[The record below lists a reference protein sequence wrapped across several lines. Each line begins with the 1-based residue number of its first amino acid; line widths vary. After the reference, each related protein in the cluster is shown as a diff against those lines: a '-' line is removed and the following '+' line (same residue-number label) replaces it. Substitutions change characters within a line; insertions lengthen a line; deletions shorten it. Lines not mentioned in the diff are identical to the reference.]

1 LIASIA
7 TLALKDALNFLLG
20 VFILTGLNYNLI
32 SCPIFGE
39 YYIHPNFVKKL
50 STYPKEQLSPAE
62 LRLGMLLRLNL
73 NSKEIAAVLR
83 VSPDSIRVARHRL
96 RKKLGIEQKEE
107 LVHFLLGL

>member
-1 LIASIA
+1 MAHRQNMDTSKKIKI
-7 TLALKDALNFLLG
+7 LAKEIDHNLKKDQEWYEF
-20 VFILTGLNYNLI
+20 VTYF
-32 SCPIFGE
+32 SD
-39 YYIHPNFVKKL
+39 IHPDFIKKL

-73 NSKEIAAVLR
+73 SSKEIASVLR
-83 VSPDSIRVARHRL
+83 VTPDSIRVARHRL